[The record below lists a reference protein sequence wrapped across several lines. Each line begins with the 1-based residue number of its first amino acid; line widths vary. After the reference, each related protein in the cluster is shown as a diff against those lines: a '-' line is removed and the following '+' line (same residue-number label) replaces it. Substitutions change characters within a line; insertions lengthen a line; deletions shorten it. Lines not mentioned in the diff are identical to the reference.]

1 MMLARSSAV
10 SVRPTRAAQRAVVAK
25 AFSFPKL
32 PFGGRNDDDE
42 EEEYEAPKAAP
53 FSLSLPFGR

>member
-32 PFGGRNDDDE
+32 PFGGRNDDE